1 MMNQQMNPPH
11 RNRLRRQG
19 QEWTDTHLEAID
31 HASPLYESTPFEY
44 IKTGGVSRVHITRVA
59 GAAETWIAGLQKS
72 HEEKLKVDVT

>member
-1 MMNQQMNPPH
+1 MMNQRMNPPH

-44 IKTGGVSRVHITRVA
+44 IKTGGV
-59 GAAETWIAGLQKS
+59 
-72 HEEKLKVDVT
+72 